1 MSIGATGFAECVFL
15 VFLRF
20 LLIELVLLNV
30 QYSAFRLMVELIF
43 LTLLC
48 VCITAHACECELYAH
63 PLCVCKCV
71 SVSVNLTTCHH
82 ACVSEVQCV
91 S

>member
-71 SVSVNLTTCHH
+71 SVNLTTCHH